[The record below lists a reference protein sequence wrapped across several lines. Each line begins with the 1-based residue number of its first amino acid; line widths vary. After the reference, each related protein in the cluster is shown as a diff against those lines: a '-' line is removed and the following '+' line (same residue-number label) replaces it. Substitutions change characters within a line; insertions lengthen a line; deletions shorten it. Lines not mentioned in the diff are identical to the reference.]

1 MGAQQFLRSCHRANA
16 SLKCLS
22 EISDRARPLR
32 RVGHDSSDGRER
44 IFDAMVKFG
53 NELILSLFS
62 VLSLGDIAD
71 SDTYNIVRVGLD
83 RASAD
88 LDGNLAA
95 ALSYGKRLSF
105 GAGRAGCLFAEKM
118 PV

>member
-71 SDTYNIVRVGLD
+71 SDTDNRVRVSLD
-83 RASAD
+83 WAAAD
-88 LDGNLAA
+88 LDGNLAPG
-95 ALSYGKRLSF
+95 LCYRIRLRL
-105 GAGRAGCLFAEKM
+105 GAGQAGCLFAE
-118 PV
+118 

>member
-16 SLKCLS
+16 SLKCRS
-22 EISDRARPLR
+22 EISDRAGPLPG
-32 RVGHDSSDGRER
+32 VGHDSSDGRER

-62 VLSLGDIAD
+62 VPSLGDVTD

-95 ALSYGKRLSF
+95 ALCYGKRLRL
-105 GAGRAGCLFAEKM
+105 GAGQASCLFAEM